1 MDFSGQVVL
10 VTGAS
15 RGIGAATA
23 KYFASKHATVVVNY
37 AGSVQK
43 AEEVVA
49 QIKEMGAE
57 AMAIQCNVADMS
69 ACQNMIDQVIEKYGR
84 VDVLVNNAGI
94 TKDNLI
100 LKMTEDDFDAVI
112 ATNLKGCFN
121 TIKCLSKIML
131 KQKYGRI
138 VNLSSVSG
146 LHGIPGQANY
156 SASKAGV
163 VGLTMSIAK
172 ELASRN
178 ITCNAVAPGFIE
190 TDMTEAMTEAAREAA
205 LSVVPMK
212 RGGKPEEVAA
222 LIAFLGSKE
231 ASYITGQVVEISGGM

>member
-10 VTGAS
+10 VTGGS

-23 KYFASKHATVVVNY
+23 KYFASKNATVVINY
-37 AGSVQK
+37 AGSAAK
-43 AEEVVA
+43 AEEVVN
-49 QIKEMGAE
+49 EMKAMGVE
-57 AMAIQCNVADMS
+57 AMAIQCNVADMAS
-69 ACQNMIDQVIEKYGR
+69 CQSMIDQIVEKYGR
-84 VDVLVNNAGI
+84 IDVLVNNAGI

-100 LKMTEDDFDAVI
+100 LKMSEEEFDAVI
-112 ATNLKGCFN
+112 ATNLKGSFN

-146 LHGIPGQANY
+146 IHGNPGQANY
-156 SASKAGV
+156 AASKAGV
-163 VGLTMSIAK
+163 VGMTMSIAK

-190 TDMTEAMTEAAREAA
+190 TDMTEAMPEAAKTAI
-205 LSVVPMK
+205 LSAVPMK

-222 LIAFLGSKE
+222 LIAFLASKE